1 MLITLRGEE
10 LEIEYNLIGDYIPS
24 SCTSVGEYPEIEIDA
39 VYFGVCNIMPIL
51 RIEDL
56 EEIKENIIDQLYG

>member
-10 LEIEYNLIGDYIPS
+10 LEIEYNSIGDYIPS
-24 SCTSVGEYPEIEIDA
+24 TCTSVGEYPEIEIDA

>member
-1 MLITLRGEE
+1 MLITFRGEE
-10 LEIEYNLIGDYIPS
+10 LEIEYNSIGDYIPS
-24 SCTSVGEYPEIEIDA
+24 SCTSIGEYPEIELDA

-56 EEIKENIIDQLYG
+56 EEIKEIIIDQLYG

>member
-1 MLITLRGEE
+1 MLITFRGEE

-24 SCTSVGEYPEIEIDA
+24 SCTSVGEYPEVEIDA

-51 RIEDL
+51 SIEEL
-56 EEIKENIIDQLYG
+56 EEIKEIIIYQLYE

>member
-39 VYFGVCNIMPIL
+39 IYFGVCNIMTIL

-56 EEIKENIIDQLYG
+56 EEIKEIIIDKLYG

>member
-10 LEIEYNLIGDYIPS
+10 LEVEYNSIGDYIPS
-24 SCTSVGEYPEIEIDA
+24 TCTSVGEYPEIEIDA

-56 EEIKENIIDQLYG
+56 EEIKEIIIDQLYG